1 MQRHAFA
8 NIATAAFFFVL
19 AVLFSVF
26 FLVDLLLGFGV
37 PIEGRVTS
45 IGFAVLFGGL
55 GYRVLWGMRHG
66 DD

>member
-1 MQRHAFA
+1 MRRHAFA
-8 NIATAAFFFVL
+8 NTVTAAFFFVL
-19 AVLFSVF
+19 AGLLFAF
-26 FLVDLLLGFGV
+26 FVVDLWLGFGV
-37 PIEGRVTS
+37 PTEGRVTS

>member
-1 MQRHAFA
+1 LL
-8 NIATAAFFFVL
+8 TGFFL
-19 AVLFSVF
+19 LF

>member
-1 MQRHAFA
+1 
-8 NIATAAFFFVL
+8 VL
-19 AVLFSVF
+19 AGL
-26 FLVDLLLGFGV
+26 FLVFSLADLLLGFGV
-37 PIEGRVTS
+37 PTEGRVTS